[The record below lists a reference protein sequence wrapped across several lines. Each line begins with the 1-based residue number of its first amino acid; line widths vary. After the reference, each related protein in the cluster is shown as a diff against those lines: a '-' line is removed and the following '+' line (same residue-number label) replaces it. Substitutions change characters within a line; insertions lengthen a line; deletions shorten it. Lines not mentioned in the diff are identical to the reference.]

1 MRQVTALFQQ
11 LGNLLHGA
19 ALGGR
24 IGRGGGGFGLGHGLV
39 HAHSLAGPH
48 GDHLAVFHHQF
59 HARARSGA
67 DGFALLDDVARL
79 QGAGGTVGKDDD
91 RVTGDRQY
99 GGLGHGD
106 TPS

>member
-1 MRQVTALFQQ
+1 MRQVTALLQQ
-11 LGNLLHGA
+11 LGDLLDRA

-24 IGRGGGGFGLGHGLV
+24 IGGRGGGFGLGHGLV
-39 HAHSLAGPH
+39 HANSLAGAH

-59 HARARSGA
+59 HARASGGA
-67 DGFALLDDVARL
+67 DGFALLDDIARL
-79 QGAGGTVGKDDD
+79 EGAGRTVGKDDD

-106 TPS
+106 TPG